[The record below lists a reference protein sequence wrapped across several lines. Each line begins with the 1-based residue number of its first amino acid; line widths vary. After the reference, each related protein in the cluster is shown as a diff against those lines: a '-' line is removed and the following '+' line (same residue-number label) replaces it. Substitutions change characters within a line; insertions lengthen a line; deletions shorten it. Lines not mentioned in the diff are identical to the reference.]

1 MRKTHLHT
9 RIIQYPFAAGL
20 QGAQIESVREEE
32 RGQLH
37 DLIMEYRA
45 FERKNSEL
53 FERDGRIFERVSGR
67 FVPMQIRFEAITG
80 LEGDAYFKNPP
91 AEADARLLID
101 LLSWQQPG
109 RSDIFHLFSVKA
121 IDAPDLV
128 FYARRASHEQIPGES
143 TPVSLERDWCPPPP
157 MPNTLHPMPKAIHRR
172 FGGDPV
178 PVRINA
184 RLERHRLFLGGVHLQ
199 PESHPSVDFV
209 LNLGEEPS
217 KWAASGVVDPRDRW
231 DNKGEG
237 RFGMSPEVIRQEAE
251 WVIERLKTGQRGL
264 VHCVAGMNRSTTIC
278 CAVLMFL
285 EGISA
290 EAALARVRE
299 THPMGRPDSRHWL
312 ALRWLEK
319 LNSVK
324 SAQ

>member
-1 MRKTHLHT
+1 MPKTPFHT

-20 QGAQIESVREEE
+20 QGAQIDSVREEE
-32 RGQLH
+32 RGQQH
-37 DLIMEYRA
+37 DLIMEYGA

-53 FERDGRIFERVSGR
+53 FERDGKVFERVSGQ
-67 FVPMQIRFEAITG
+67 FVPMRIRFNSITG

-91 AEADARLLID
+91 AEANARLLID
-101 LLSWQQPG
+101 LLSWRESG
-109 RSDIFHLFSVKA
+109 RNDIFHLFSVKA
-121 IDAPDLV
+121 SDAPDLI
-128 FYARRASHEQIPGES
+128 FYAPRASYEKTPGEP

-157 MPNTLHPMPKAIHRR
+157 MPNRLHPLPKAIHLR
-172 FGGDPV
+172 FGGDPIA
-178 PVRINA
+178 VRIDS
-184 RLERHRLFLGGVHLQ
+184 RLERRRLFVGGVHLQ
-199 PESHPSVDFV
+199 SESHPSVDFV

-217 KWAASGVVDPRDRW
+217 KWAKSGVADLRDRW

-237 RFGMSPEVIRQEAE
+237 RLGMSAEVIRQEAE

-290 EAALARVRE
+290 EAALARVRD
-299 THPMGRPDSRHWL
+299 THPMGRPDSHHWL

-319 LNSVK
+319 LNGTK
-324 SAQ
+324 PAQ